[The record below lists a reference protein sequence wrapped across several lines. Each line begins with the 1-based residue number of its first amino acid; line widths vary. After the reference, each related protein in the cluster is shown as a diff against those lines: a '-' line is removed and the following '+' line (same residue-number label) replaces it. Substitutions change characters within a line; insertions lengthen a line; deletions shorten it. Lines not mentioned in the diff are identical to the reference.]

1 MIFFKADANK
11 KVLIS
16 TKSSRYAA
24 FLKLP
29 SACEDDG
36 LEKAYDGFWYV
47 KGFAPSK
54 PQKLI
59 NDERVA
65 YLKKMLADSDYKAIK
80 FAEGLISVEEYA
92 ETKTL
97 RQSWREELNKL
108 GV

>member
-1 MIFFKADANK
+1 M
-11 KVLIS
+11 
-16 TKSSRYAA
+16 
-24 FLKLP
+24 
-29 SACEDDG
+29 
-36 LEKAYDGFWYV
+36 
-47 KGFAPSK
+47 
-54 PQKLI
+54 
-59 NDERVA
+59 A

>member
-1 MIFFKADANK
+1 MIYFEADANK

-36 LEKAYDGFWYV
+36 LEKAYDGFLYV
-47 KGFAPSK
+47 KGFAPCK
-54 PQKLI
+54 PQELV

-65 YLKKMLADSDYKAIK
+65 ELKKLLADSDYKAIK
-80 FAEGLISVEEYA
+80 FAEGLLSVEEYA